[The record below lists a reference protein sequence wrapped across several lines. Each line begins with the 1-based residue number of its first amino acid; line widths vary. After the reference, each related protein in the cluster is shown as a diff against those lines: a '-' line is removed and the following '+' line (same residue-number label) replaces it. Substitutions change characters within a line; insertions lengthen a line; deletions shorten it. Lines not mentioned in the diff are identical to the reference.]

1 MKKTFFL
8 LLFGVCS
15 LTTSTATAHSL
26 STQSLGFNAF
36 ELLSKAQNFD
46 LSNLPPGTTV
56 KVVGYKII
64 VTYPNGEIVIFDASS
79 LQNPNEPIKKQ

>member
-1 MKKTFFL
+1 MKKSFFL

-36 ELLSKAQNFD
+36 ELLLKAQNFD
-46 LSNLPPGTTV
+46 VSNLPPGTIV
-56 KVVGYKII
+56 KVVGYKIVI
-64 VTYPNGEIVIFDASS
+64 TYPNGEVVILDASS
-79 LQNPNEPIKKQ
+79 TLNPNEPIKKQ